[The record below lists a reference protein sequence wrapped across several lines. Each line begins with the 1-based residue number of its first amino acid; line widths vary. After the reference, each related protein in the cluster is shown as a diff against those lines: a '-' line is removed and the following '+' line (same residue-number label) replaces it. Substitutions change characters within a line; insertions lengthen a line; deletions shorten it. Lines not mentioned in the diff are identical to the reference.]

1 LVPVVESLEN
11 PVFGVFA
18 SLADKLRKEEHRKLL
33 SEPSLASELA
43 LCLGPVAL
51 GKVSGTTEILR
62 VRV

>member
-1 LVPVVESLEN
+1 LLEN
-11 PVFGVFA
+11 PVFGAFV

-33 SEPSLASELA
+33 SEPSLASGLA
-43 LCLGPVAL
+43 LCWDPVAR